1 MRLGKG
7 IATVFR
13 DKFGACRDGKRSPPL
28 PWTKLQRV
36 ATASENAA
44 DSLAGGLD
52 ELRSCGARVGEVH
65 TLRRGDRCVF
75 YLVTKPRSSGTYP
88 TVASMRAA
96 LESLRTRVRA
106 DGVTA
111 LAMPR
116 IGCGLDGMVWEGV
129 RALIREVFAGSSG
142 LTITVYAL

>member
-13 DKFGACRDGKRSPPL
+13 DTF
-28 PWTKLQRV
+28 
-36 ATASENAA
+36 
-44 DSLAGGLD
+44 GGLD
-52 ELRSCGARVGEVH
+52 ELRSCGARVGEVY
-65 TLRRGDRCVF
+65 TLRRGGRCI
-75 YLVTKPRSSGTYP
+75 YYMVTKPRSSGTYP
-88 TVASMRAA
+88 TMASMRAA

-116 IGCGLDGMVWEGV
+116 IGCGLDGMVWEEV
-129 RALIREVFAGSSG
+129 RALIREVFVGCSG
-142 LTITVYAL
+142 LTISVFTL